1 MKKRRNVLISSSVLH
16 KIRLS
21 AVRAEQVRQDIF
33 DGRYRTKKNLQ
44 KRYIIEVKLNV
55 KRCKIPFNPVKNC

>member
-21 AVRAEQVRQDIF
+21 AVRAEQVRQGIF
-33 DGRYRTKKNLQ
+33 DGRYRTKKNNF
-44 KRYIIEVKLNV
+44 KKGI
-55 KRCKIPFNPVKNC
+55 

>member
-21 AVRAEQVRQDIF
+21 AVRAEQVRQGMF
-33 DGRYRTKKNLQ
+33 DGRYRTKKIPSKKVYNRSKI
-44 KRYIIEVKLNV
+44 KRKKV
-55 KRCKIPFNPVKNC
+55 

>member
-21 AVRAEQVRQDIF
+21 AVRAEQVRQGIF
-33 DGRYRTKKNLQ
+33 DGRYRTKKIPSKKVYNRTKI
-44 KRYIIEVKLNV
+44 KRKKV
-55 KRCKIPFNPVKNC
+55 

>member
-1 MKKRRNVLISSSVLH
+1 MKKKRNVLIASSVLY

-21 AVRAEQVRQDIF
+21 AVRAEQVRRGIF

-44 KRYIIEVKLNV
+44 KRYKIEVKLNV
-55 KRCKIPFNPVKNC
+55 LWCKIPFNLVKNC

>member
-1 MKKRRNVLISSSVLH
+1 MKKRRNVLIASSVLH

-33 DGRYRTKKNLQ
+33 DGRYRTKKIPSKKVYNRSKI
-44 KRYIIEVKLNV
+44 KRKKV
-55 KRCKIPFNPVKNC
+55 

>member
-21 AVRAEQVRQDIF
+21 AVRAEQVRQGIF
-33 DGRYRTKKNLQ
+33 DGRYRTKKIPSKKVYNRSKI
-44 KRYIIEVKLNV
+44 KRKKL
-55 KRCKIPFNPVKNC
+55 

>member
-21 AVRAEQVRQDIF
+21 AVRAEQVRQGIF
-33 DGRYRTKKNLQ
+33 DGRYRTKKTPSKKVYNRSKI
-44 KRYIIEVKLNV
+44 KRKKL
-55 KRCKIPFNPVKNC
+55 